1 MKEEKTVRY
10 EKPALSSYR
19 FFGVAK
25 GDDEEWED
33 GPSGGGDIPEPCDSS
48 FDE

>member
-10 EKPALSSYR
+10 EKPALTSYGL
-19 FFGVAK
+19 FGVVQ
-25 GDDEEWED
+25 GDEWEA
-33 GPSGGGDIPEPCDSS
+33 GQSPGSDIPEPCDSD